1 MSEIKL
7 QTKEELE
14 IFMNPT
20 RQEILRTL
28 AVAGKPVTPKFLA
41 DKIGISPSSIQFHI
55 KKLEGL
61 GLVLLDHTEII
72 RGIHARFYIAADTEV
87 TLLGSNN
94 NTQDRQLLLMES
106 YFGKLLDSL
115 GKKRQR
121 TALEDKEVFS
131 KETNVFT
138 GVAFLTDDEVQEL
151 SAIIRSYLKNHNQK
165 KDGTNPWEYGI
176 LACRAED

>member
-28 AVAGKPVTPKFLA
+28 AVAG
-41 DKIGISPSSIQFHI
+41 
-55 KKLEGL
+55 
-61 GLVLLDHTEII
+61 II